1 MGALRDAHGSLSI
14 DKNGFFQIN
23 GNYNKDTNG
32 EELYQRE
39 GKSQLEYIK
48 QKKSLLKNLGESI
61 VRT

>member
-39 GKSQLEYIK
+39 KESAGIYKA
-48 QKKSLLKNLGESI
+48 KKIIVEES
-61 VRT
+61 R